1 MPSLWGLHLL
11 PLGLSDTFILS
22 FNNVSLPH
30 SVCVCLDAFSDRFF
44 FLLCSVCLGGGCDY
58 AEEAGAK
65 QWRCVS
71 NYSGTEP
78 IDQPLQSNLFTTDV

>member
-1 MPSLWGLHLL
+1 MCV
-11 PLGLSDTFILS
+11 
-22 FNNVSLPH
+22 NVSCEGGQGGG
-30 SVCVCLDAFSDRFF
+30 V
-44 FLLCSVCLGGGCDY
+44 GGCDY
-58 AEEAGAK
+58 AEVAGAK

>member
-1 MPSLWGLHLL
+1 M
-11 PLGLSDTFILS
+11 
-22 FNNVSLPH
+22 NVSCEGGQRGG
-30 SVCVCLDAFSDRFF
+30 V
-44 FLLCSVCLGGGCDY
+44 GGCDY
-58 AEEAGAK
+58 AEVAGAK

>member
-1 MPSLWGLHLL
+1 MLCSCMSACILL
-11 PLGLSDTFILS
+11 
-22 FNNVSLPH
+22 
-30 SVCVCLDAFSDRFF
+30 VCACR
-44 FLLCSVCLGGGCDY
+44 SVCLEGGCDY
-58 AEEAGAK
+58 AEVAGAK